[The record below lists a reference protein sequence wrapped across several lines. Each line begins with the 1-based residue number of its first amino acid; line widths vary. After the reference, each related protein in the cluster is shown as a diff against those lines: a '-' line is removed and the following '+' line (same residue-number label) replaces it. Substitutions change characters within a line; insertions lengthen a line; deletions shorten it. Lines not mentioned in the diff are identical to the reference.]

1 MLLFPGGR
9 EQNDRAALLSHA
21 NATRSPVSRKRHGVK
36 KPGTL
41 WRTYTQ
47 APRLASPS
55 FFYIRKL
62 GFLVICQVG
71 TPIDS
76 AGYATHPRPSIF
88 GLRPSRNY
96 KLLGA
101 WIIPRLI
108 SDPLISKKWIFC
120 TVGMSFL
127 NAALILYLACRCAP
141 YGGTKV

>member
-36 KPGTL
+36 NPEPCGEHTLKPPGL
-41 WRTYTQ
+41 P
-47 APRLASPS
+47 ALP
-55 FFYIRKL
+55 FFISGNSVFLLFVKL
-62 GFLVICQVG
+62 GI
-71 TPIDS
+71 PIDS

-108 SDPLISKKWIFC
+108 SDPL
-120 TVGMSFL
+120 FL
-127 NAALILYLACRCAP
+127 KNGSSVR
-141 YGGTKV
+141 